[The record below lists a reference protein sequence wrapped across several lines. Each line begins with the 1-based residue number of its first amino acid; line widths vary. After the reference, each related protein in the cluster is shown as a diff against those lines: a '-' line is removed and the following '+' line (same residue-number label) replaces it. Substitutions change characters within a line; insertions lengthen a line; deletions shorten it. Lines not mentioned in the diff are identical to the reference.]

1 MSEVDSLVLY
11 FVAGMFWGF
20 YQGYWKLFDLGGWSL
35 YENTVV
41 IIVIKLTVWF

>member
-20 YQGYWKLFDLGGWSL
+20 YQGCWKLFDLGGWWI

-41 IIVIKLTVWF
+41 IIVNKLTTCF